1 MHTKRNFRLISFS
14 KELSKW
20 WRMAFIWLWS
30 QSWLLSNSRFWLMQL
45 RWLVTSWQQN
55 MECLCK
61 YRVYRVE
68 ILQGWCAAW
77 TTYCDSGCDSTIA
90 TSSLPDLYLPKI
102 KDALFVAPEFNG
114 LSWGCADSNVHIRS
128 HPLNEQQE
136 QINNTSWKGKTLI
149 LPFKWR
155 GPGAYCVPLKMSQR
169 TYHGTL
175 WWF

>member
-1 MHTKRNFRLISFS
+1 MEMYIALISIYCYVYSLFLKYIFWLKKCHDTVCPKSFKVHTKRNFCLISFS

-30 QSWLLSNSRFWLMQL
+30 QSWLLINSRFWLMQL

-61 YRVYRVE
+61 YWVYRVE

-77 TTYCDSGCDSTIA
+77 TAYCDSGCDITIA

-114 LSWGCADSNVHIRS
+114 LSWGCAV
-128 HPLNEQQE
+128 
-136 QINNTSWKGKTLI
+136 
-149 LPFKWR
+149 
-155 GPGAYCVPLKMSQR
+155 
-169 TYHGTL
+169 
-175 WWF
+175 